1 IRVLILTSK
10 LADYM
15 QTTSHRIS
23 PIPAARLEY
32 LPCHNGHPRRR
43 TAVTEPTDVEIA
55 VWLLGPPTQDSFP
68 KWAFKLCVPGA
79 YPLSLYCEDR
89 LRNLLD
95 THLLENASNSMTPM
109 PPTTLAST
117 ACWQTRA
124 EEHGEHS

>member
-1 IRVLILTSK
+1 VQLPAPLPPPKDAFRAPQVHVAYLGDMRDSIRVLILTSK

-32 LPCHNGHPRRR
+32 LPCHNGHSRRR

-79 YPLSLYCEDR
+79 YPLSLFCEEK
-89 LRNLLD
+89 LRNLLN
-95 THLLENASNSMTPM
+95 THSPE
-109 PPTTLAST
+109 
-117 ACWQTRA
+117 
-124 EEHGEHS
+124 